1 MIKYICNYCENQ
13 FNTEEEYEKHF
24 FSCTKNPFLEV
35 NKKPLYSIGVN
46 YNFEK
51 NVYSITKH
59 KEFVYEYENR
69 YVMLDESSILDEVNF
84 SEICKKED
92 IGCFKLYDHTDSPV
106 GGGYNQTF
114 YVLYYSL
121 IPIEFAEIK
130 KKIEDK
136 IKEELLKKVNK
147 LNDFI
152 ENLNIKY

>member
-35 NKKPLYSIGVN
+35 NKISLYSIVVH

-59 KEFVYEYENR
+59 KEHVYEYENK
-69 YVMLDESSILDEVNF
+69 YVQLCSILDEVDF
-84 SEICKKED
+84 TEICKKEEID
-92 IGCFKLYDHTDSPV
+92 CVQFFDHTESCV

-114 YVLYYSL
+114 DVLYYSL
-121 IPIEFAEIK
+121 MPIEFAEIN

-147 LNDFI
+147 LNNFI
-152 ENLNIKY
+152 ENLNIKC